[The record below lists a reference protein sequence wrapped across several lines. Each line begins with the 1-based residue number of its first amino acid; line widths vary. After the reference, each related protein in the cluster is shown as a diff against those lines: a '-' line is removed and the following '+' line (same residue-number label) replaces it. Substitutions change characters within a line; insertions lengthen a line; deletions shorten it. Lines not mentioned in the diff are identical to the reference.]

1 MIAKLSR
8 IIADFF
14 VRQKVVPEEQR
25 EVYEYGFELSI
36 SSVIGI
42 LIVLAIG
49 LVSRRFWESV
59 VFYIVFC
66 FTRLFTGGYHAPN
79 HILCKVTFAGVLLAV
94 LAADWLLKEI
104 ENYLGEYNCW
114 VDNGQYFT
122 IDNGEIC
129 QVINLDEAEWEIS
142 TFSASSDW
150 SQGPV
155 VDISDGR
162 EYAGRID
169 MTDGDDSTPI
179 FIGYTNNTSEERVS
193 YTLKTGYIFP
203 MKYRIRV
210 HSYSNILREWISSEH
225 NVTFSLASQ
234 NKVLFSGQTGEAPSK
249 VCVTFVKDLSHG
261 ETAFNYWFQA
271 T

>member
-79 HILCKVTFAGVLLAV
+79 HILCKVTFTGVLLAV

-104 ENYLGEYNCW
+104 ENYYWFVLHFYSLII
-114 VDNGQYFT
+114 V
-122 IDNGEIC
+122 C
-129 QVINLDEAEWEIS
+129 QFAPIENPNKE
-142 TFSASSDW
+142 
-150 SQGPV
+150 
-155 VDISDGR
+155 
-162 EYAGRID
+162 
-169 MTDGDDSTPI
+169 MTDRQKVKCKVISI
-179 FIGYTNNTSEERVS
+179 VAMAVWLAVMFLFRNLNSELDHIVALTLFCVANLMLLGNHKERR
-193 YTLKTGYIFP
+193 KP
-203 MKYRIRV
+203 
-210 HSYSNILREWISSEH
+210 E
-225 NVTFSLASQ
+225 
-234 NKVLFSGQTGEAPSK
+234 
-249 VCVTFVKDLSHG
+249 
-261 ETAFNYWFQA
+261 
-271 T
+271 